1 MMKGDERIS
10 VLWLVDRKHRRSD
23 FIGLFQL
30 LVSC

>member
-10 VLWLVDRKHRRSD
+10 VLWSVNRKRRRSD